1 MAIKETCEGILKYIG
16 GEENI
21 TNVYHCATRL
31 RFTVKNPENVDLE
44 RMEKVD
50 KVLGTMHQGDTYQIV
65 LGPGADQYY
74 HQFIQL
80 GNFAALGEVPEETEK
95 APLTVKNIFIGFVN
109 AIAGCFNPI
118 LPAVI
123 GCAML
128 KIVALLLDMTGI
140 MPAGSSTYT
149 VLSFAADSAFYFMP
163 FLLAASAAKKF
174 NANTYLAIAV
184 CGFLFYPSFVDAV
197 SSGTA
202 LNFFGLPIGL
212 VGYSGTLFPIVAIVW
227 IESFIEKFLDKH
239 LPDVIKYLMKPLI
252 TLLVMIPVAYVVVGP
267 IATYFANGLAAL
279 FNLISAKIG
288 FVFTAFLAGVLPF
301 LVPVGLHSGIVP
313 LILNNQAAYGFDST
327 FFPSYLAF
335 HLALAGSGLAVALK
349 SRNKETKN
357 VAFMGSL
364 TTLLGGI
371 TEPLLFGVHLRLRKP
386 YIGAVI
392 GAVVAG
398 AYAGIVK
405 LAAYAFAFPC
415 LTSILMWKEPNGSA
429 NLINAVITV
438 VIALV
443 VGFAATW
450 FVGIGNEEE

>member
-1 MAIKETCEGILKYIG
+1 MSIKDTCKGILKNIG
-16 GEENI
+16 GEDNI

-31 RFTVKNPENVDLE
+31 RFTVKDEDAVNFEAL
-44 RMEKVD
+44 KLVD
-50 KVLGTMHQGDTYQIV
+50 KVLGVMHEGDTIQVV
-65 LGPGADQYY
+65 LGPGADQFYRE
-74 HQFIQL
+74 FIQL
-80 GNFAALGEVPEETEK
+80 GTFAALGEVPEEATK
-95 APLTVKNIFIGFVN
+95 APLTVKNVFVGFVN

-128 KIVALLLDMTGI
+128 KIVALLLNMTGI
-140 MPAGSSTYT
+140 LPTDSSTYS

-174 NANTYLAIAV
+174 NSNVYLALAV
-184 CGFLFYPSFVDAV
+184 CGFLFYPSFIDAV
-197 SSGTA
+197 NNG
-202 LNFFGLPIGL
+202 LELKFFGLPIGL
-212 VGYSGTLFPIVAIVW
+212 VGYSGTLFPIVAIVYVQSW
-227 IESFIEKFLDKH
+227 IEKWLDKV
-239 LPDVIKYLMKPLI
+239 LPDVVKYLLKPLI
-252 TLLVMIPVAYVVVGP
+252 TLLVMIPLAYSIIGP
-267 IATYFANGLAAL
+267 VATYFANGLATL
-279 FNLISAKIG
+279 FNALSAKIG

-313 LILNNQAAYGFDST
+313 LILNNQAAYGFDAT

-349 SRNKETKN
+349 TKNAQTKN

-371 TEPLLFGVHLRLRKP
+371 TEPLLFGVHLKLRKP
-386 YIGAVI
+386 YFGAVI

-415 LTSILMWKEPNGSA
+415 LTSILMWKEPNGNA

-438 VIALV
+438 AIALV
-443 VGFAATW
+443 VGFVATW
-450 FVGIGNEEE
+450 VIGIGDENE

>member
-1 MAIKETCEGILKYIG
+1 MTIKETCQSILKYIG
-16 GEENI
+16 GEDNI

-31 RFTVKNPENVDLE
+31 RFTVKNEDNVDL
-44 RMEKVD
+44 D
-50 KVLGTMHQGDTYQIV
+50 KIKATDNVLGIMKEGDTIQVV

-74 HQFIQL
+74 HEFIQL
-80 GNFAALGEVPEETEK
+80 GSFTSLGEVPEETTRI
-95 APLTVKNIFIGFVN
+95 PMTPRNIFIGVVN
-109 AIAGCFNPI
+109 AISGCFNPI

-128 KIVALLLDMTGI
+128 KIVALLLNMTGI
-140 MPAGSSTYT
+140 LDTASSTYN

-174 NANTYLAIAV
+174 NSNVYLVIAV
-184 CGFLFYPSFVDAV
+184 CGFLFYPSFIDAV
-197 SSGTA
+197 NAGTP
-202 LNFFGLPIGL
+202 LTFFGLPIGA
-212 VGYSGTLFPIVAIVW
+212 VGYSGTLFPIVAIVFVQ
-227 IESFIEKFLDKH
+227 SYIEKWLDRI
-239 LPDVIKYLMKPLI
+239 LPDVVKYLLKPLI
-252 TLLVMIPVAYVVVGP
+252 TLLVMIPIAYCVVGP
-267 IATYFANGLAAL
+267 IATYFANGLATF
-279 FNLISAKIG
+279 FNFLSSKIG
-288 FVFTAFLAGVLPF
+288 FVFTAFLAGILPF

-313 LILNNQAAYGFDST
+313 LILNNQATYGYDAT

-349 SRNKETKN
+349 SKNKVTKN

-398 AYAGIVK
+398 CYAGIVK

-415 LTSILMWKEPNGSA
+415 LTSILMWKEPNGTT
-429 NLINAVITV
+429 NLMNAVITV

-443 VGFAATW
+443 VGFVATW
-450 FVGIGNEEE
+450 FFGIGDENE